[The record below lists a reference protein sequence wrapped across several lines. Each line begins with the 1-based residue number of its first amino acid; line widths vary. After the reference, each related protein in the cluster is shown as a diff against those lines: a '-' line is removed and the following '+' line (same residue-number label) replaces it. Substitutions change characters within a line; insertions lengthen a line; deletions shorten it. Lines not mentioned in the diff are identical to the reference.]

1 MIALL
6 LACLAAQERVADARR
21 CIECHEE
28 QRDAWKDSIHAAK
41 GTDCVGCHGADR
53 IDVRRSRPHLYAE
66 GFKRGVLKETD
77 ERGRPRSDSPALC
90 GTCHAQELEEFKR
103 SQHYA
108 DWEEG
113 GKVRGCLACHAEHKT
128 AEARRDEIL
137 AGKEQGCAGCHKP
150 SSRQIAVLAKFSQ
163 QMAALEGELVRL
175 EGCLSAEEPGI
186 SWAAERSALEAVRRA
201 RGEFR
206 ARQHASL
213 FSAFRK
219 FEEEIPAAARAARE
233 ALEKAERRKAEFAR
247 RKALGLGG
255 FLALMA
261 VNLVLARTW
270 CRRRFGRA

>member
-1 MIALL
+1 MTLL
-6 LACLAAQERVADARR
+6 FLACLAVQERVADARR

-28 QRDAWKDSIHAAK
+28 QRDAWKNSIHAIK

-53 IDVRRSRPHLYAE
+53 IDARRSRPHLYTD

-77 ERGRPRSDSPALC
+77 DRGRPRSDSPALC
-90 GTCHAQELEEFKR
+90 GTCHARELEEFKR

-113 GKVRGCLACHAEHKT
+113 GKVRGCLACHAEHQT
-128 AEARRDEIL
+128 AQARRNEIL
-137 AGKEQGCAGCHKP
+137 PDKDQGCAACHKP
-150 SSRQIAVLAKFSQ
+150 SSRPIAVLAKFDQ
-163 QMAALEGELVRL
+163 LMTVLEGELVRL

-186 SWAAERSALEAVRRA
+186 SWAAERSALETVRRA
-201 RGEFR
+201 RGDFR

-213 FSAFRK
+213 FSVFRK
-219 FEEEIPAAARAARE
+219 FDEEIPAAARVAGE

-261 VNLVLARTW
+261 VNLVLARAW
-270 CRRRFGRA
+270 CRRRFGGA